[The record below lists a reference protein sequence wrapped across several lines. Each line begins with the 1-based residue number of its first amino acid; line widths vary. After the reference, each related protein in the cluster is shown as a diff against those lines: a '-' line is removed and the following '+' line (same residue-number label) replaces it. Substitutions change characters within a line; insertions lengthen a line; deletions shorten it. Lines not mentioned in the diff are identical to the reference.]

1 MTIGEDRVRMTFN
14 PSANPTV
21 DLIKQKTA
29 DLIDLCE
36 ALKAHDPRLASIAM
50 THYETAAMFATKAV
64 TT

>member
-1 MTIGEDRVRMTFN
+1 MTIGEDRVRVKFN

-29 DLIDLCE
+29 ELIDLCE
-36 ALKAHDPRLASIAM
+36 ALKGFDARLAAIAM
-50 THYETAAMFATKAV
+50 THYETAAMFATKAC